1 MIIHL
6 FHLLEKKAGKLKGK
20 YMVIKRSELPIY
32 ISALKAQK
40 KSIVFTNGCFDILHI
55 GHIHYL
61 EAAKSLGDVL
71 IIGLNTDKSVSDLKG
86 PERPINQQDDRANVL
101 SALRA
106 VDVVVLF
113 DESTPLSLISEIMP
127 DILVKGGDYTLE
139 TIVGADIVL
148 AHNGKVEIIP
158 FVDGKSTSSIINKI
172 KSL

>member
-1 MIIHL
+1 MI
-6 FHLLEKKAGKLKGK
+6 
-20 YMVIKRSELPIY
+20 VKRSELPIF

-61 EAAKSLGDVL
+61 EAAKLLGDIL
-71 IIGLNTDKSVSDLKG
+71 IIGVNTDISVSELKG
-86 PERPINQQDDRANVL
+86 PERPINQQDDRACVL
-101 SALRA
+101 SSLRA

-127 DILVKGGDYTLE
+127 DILVKGGDYTID

-148 AHNGKVEIIP
+148 AHQGKVEIIP
-158 FVDGKSTSSIINKI
+158 FVEGKSTSSIINKI

>member
-86 PERPINQQDDRANVL
+86 PDRPINQQDDRANVL

>member
-1 MIIHL
+1 MI
-6 FHLLEKKAGKLKGK
+6 
-20 YMVIKRSELPIY
+20 VKRSELPIF

-55 GHIHYL
+55 GHIQYL
-61 EAAKSLGDVL
+61 EAAKLLGDIL
-71 IIGLNTDKSVSDLKG
+71 IIGVNTDISVSELKG
-86 PERPINQQDDRANVL
+86 PERPINQQDDRACVL
-101 SALRA
+101 SSLRA

-127 DILVKGGDYTLE
+127 DILVKGGDYTID

-148 AHNGKVEIIP
+148 AHQGKVEIIP
-158 FVDGKSTSSIINKI
+158 FVEGKSTSSIINKI

>member
-1 MIIHL
+1 MI
-6 FHLLEKKAGKLKGK
+6 
-20 YMVIKRSELPIY
+20 VKRSELPIF
-32 ISALKAQK
+32 ISALKDQK

-61 EAAKSLGDVL
+61 EAAKLLGDIL
-71 IIGLNTDKSVSDLKG
+71 IIGLNSDNSVSELKG
-86 PERPINQQDDRANVL
+86 PERPINQQDDRACVL
-101 SALRA
+101 SSLRA

-127 DILVKGGDYTLE
+127 DILVKGGDYTID

-148 AHNGKVEIIP
+148 AHQGKVEIIP
-158 FVDGKSTSSIINKI
+158 FVEGKSTSSIINKI

>member
-148 AHNGKVEIIP
+148 AHQGKVEIIP

>member
-71 IIGLNTDKSVSDLKG
+71 IIGVNTDKSVSDLKG

-148 AHNGKVEIIP
+148 AHQGKVEIIP
-158 FVDGKSTSSIINKI
+158 FVDGKSTSSIIHKI

>member
-55 GHIHYL
+55 GHVHYL

-148 AHNGKVEIIP
+148 AHQGKVEIIP

>member
-127 DILVKGGDYTLE
+127 DILVKG
-139 TIVGADIVL
+139 
-148 AHNGKVEIIP
+148 
-158 FVDGKSTSSIINKI
+158 
-172 KSL
+172 

>member
-71 IIGLNTDKSVSDLKG
+71 IVGMNTDKSVSDLKG
-86 PERPINQQDDRANVL
+86 PDRPINQQDDRANVL

-148 AHNGKVEIIP
+148 AHQGKVEIIP

>member
-1 MIIHL
+1 
-6 FHLLEKKAGKLKGK
+6 
-20 YMVIKRSELPIY
+20 MVIKRSELPIY
-32 ISALKAQK
+32 ISALKAQN

-148 AHNGKVEIIP
+148 AHQGKVEIIP

>member
-71 IIGLNTDKSVSDLKG
+71 IVGLNTDKSVSDLKG
-86 PERPINQQDDRANVL
+86 PDRPINQQDDRANVL

-148 AHNGKVEIIP
+148 AHHGKVEIIP

>member
-6 FHLLEKKAGKLKGK
+6 FHLLEKKAGKLKGT

-71 IIGLNTDKSVSDLKG
+71 IIGVNTDKSVSDLKG

-148 AHNGKVEIIP
+148 AHQGKVEIIP

>member
-1 MIIHL
+1 M
-6 FHLLEKKAGKLKGK
+6 EKKAGKLKGK

-55 GHIHYL
+55 GHVHYL

-148 AHNGKVEIIP
+148 AHQGKVEIIP

>member
-71 IIGLNTDKSVSDLKG
+71 IIGVNTDKSVSDLKG

-148 AHNGKVEIIP
+148 AHQGKVEIIP

>member
-71 IIGLNTDKSVSDLKG
+71 IMGVNTDKSVSDLKG

-148 AHNGKVEIIP
+148 AHQGKVEIIP

>member
-1 MIIHL
+1 
-6 FHLLEKKAGKLKGK
+6 
-20 YMVIKRSELPIY
+20 MVIKRSELPIY
-32 ISALKAQK
+32 ISALKAQN

-139 TIVGADIVL
+139 TIVGAEIVL
-148 AHNGKVEIIP
+148 AHQGKVEIIP

>member
-1 MIIHL
+1 MI
-6 FHLLEKKAGKLKGK
+6 
-20 YMVIKRSELPIY
+20 VKRSELPIF
-32 ISALKAQK
+32 ISGLKAQK

-61 EAAKSLGDVL
+61 EAAKLLGDIL
-71 IIGLNTDKSVSDLKG
+71 IIGVNTDISVSELKG
-86 PERPINQQDDRANVL
+86 PERPINQQDDRACVL
-101 SALRA
+101 SSLRA

-127 DILVKGGDYTLE
+127 DILVKGGDYTID

-148 AHNGKVEIIP
+148 AHQGKVEIIP
-158 FVDGKSTSSIINKI
+158 FVEGKSTSSIINKI

>member
-71 IIGLNTDKSVSDLKG
+71 IVGMNTDKSVSDLKG